1 MFRIGLFLLTNIAI
15 IAVATV
21 VMSLLGVGSMLDES
35 GGLNLV
41 NLLIICFIFG
51 MAGSFISL
59 LMSKTIAKWSTGAK
73 IIEQPRNQSERWLLD
88 EIRNMSTRAGIDMPE
103 VAIMPMEQANAFAT
117 GWNKDKALVAI
128 SSGMLSRYSKDEIR
142 SVMGHEIGHVANGD
156 MITLTLIQGVVN
168 TFVMFF
174 ARIIGYAVDRVVLK
188 NEEGLGIGYFVVTIV
203 MQIVLGILAS
213 TIVMWFSRRR
223 EFVADE
229 SGAELGGKQGMISAL
244 KHLQRESGVPNQM
257 PESMNAFGITS
268 GKARSI
274 TQKLFMSH
282 PPLEDRIAALESKQ
296 I

>member
-1 MFRIGLFLLTNIAI
+1 MFRIGLFILTNIAV
-15 IAVATV
+15 IAVAAV
-21 VMSLLGVGSMLDES
+21 VMSLLGVGSMLDEA

-51 MAGSFISL
+51 MAGSVISL
-59 LMSKTIAKWSTGAK
+59 LMSKMIAKWSTGAK
-73 IIEQPRNQSERWLLD
+73 VIEQPRNESERWLVD
-88 EIRNMSTRAGIDMPE
+88 QVRDMSARAGIDMPE

-174 ARIIGYAVDRVVLK
+174 ARIIGYAVDRVILK
-188 NEEGLGIGYFVVTIV
+188 NDEGLGIGYFVVTIV

-229 SGAELGGKQGMISAL
+229 SGAELGGKQGMINAL
-244 KHLQRESGVPNQM
+244 KHLQRESGVQNQM

-268 GKARSI
+268 GKARSVA
-274 TQKLFMSH
+274 QKLFMSH